1 MPLVNGGDRAI
12 APYRIALHRSP
23 HSVSRALSSVLA
35 LLVLLASALP
45 VAADDAKVPAP
56 PGADAPPVVQETAEV
71 VPGEVLVKFRD
82 QASAGTVA
90 QARGLEMA
98 ASVGAAGE
106 ALPAVASTRGRPVDQ
121 VLAELRADP
130 AVEYAEP
137 SYRVQLLVEGEVAAV
152 DVNDPMSGGQY
163 SLDRMRVRDAWSL
176 TTGGSGVIAV
186 LDTGVQQDHPDL
198 AGRVLAG
205 RDFVN
210 NDWNAADDNGHGTWV
225 AGIIAGKPN
234 DGYGI
239 AGISW
244 SDTILPVKIMNSS
257 GTGSTSA
264 LINGIIWAADNG
276 ATVIN
281 MSVGGFPYSQAVQDA
296 VTYAWNRGA
305 VLVGAA
311 GNNNR
316 EESFYPASLNNVISV
331 SATQPE
337 DEFSNWSSYGPA
349 VDVSAPGSSV
359 LTTNCISSSCPNP
372 GWGTHTY
379 ISGTSFATPNVA
391 GVVALIRAKNPTWT
405 PQQVVDQLYAT
416 VDDLGYAGWDNRYG
430 RGRVNAYRALG
441 ASVAGSP
448 RPPDDGVEP
457 NNTLGAAR
465 VIPLETA
472 IWPSIYP
479 AGDVDVFAVDVPSG
493 GRLEVRATGV
503 VDDRGWTWRGS
514 ALPVDPIVEL
524 YTTDGTLLTRVDA
537 VWQDGVEL
545 ATTTVASA
553 TRILVRITNYFANGN
568 PTGYSLTPTFIDTS
582 APVLAGRT
590 PSPGAGN
597 ISYDGAAITAT
608 FNEPVTGLSS
618 SSFMLTDAVGAVPV
632 TVTWDAS
639 ANRAT
644 LRPSRPLAPEVRHT
658 VWLTSAIRDLAGHA
672 LTPTSWSFVTGKAV
686 PRIGGLDRF
695 ETAAAVS
702 RSTFGPNVPVVFVA
716 TGQSFPDAL
725 ASGPAARRAGGPLLL
740 VRQNAIPAATA
751 TELARLRPGRIV
763 VVGGPGV
770 VSDGVLAALQS
781 YTAGAVSRQWGADR
795 FATAAEV
802 GRASWPSGSSLVYV
816 ATGSNY
822 PDALAAG
829 AIAARNGAPILLV
842 RPDAVPAATA
852 DALRALAPSR
862 IVVLGGPGVVS
873 DAVFAQLRT
882 HAPDVQRVAGADRY
896 ATAVALSAATYAADS
911 VSHVFIAT
919 GKSFP
924 DGLAVGPVA
933 GWWRGPLL
941 LVPGNRLPPEVA
953 AELRR
958 LDPTNVV
965 IVGGTDVVTDG
976 VRDAI
981 RAIWP

>member
-1 MPLVNGGDRAI
+1 
-12 APYRIALHRSP
+12 
-23 HSVSRALSSVLA
+23 VSRALSTVLA
-35 LLVLLASALP
+35 LLLLLATALP
-45 VAADDAKVPAP
+45 VAADGAKAAP
-56 PGADAPPVVQETAEV
+56 VDDAPPVVHETGEF
-71 VPGEVLVKFRD
+71 VPGEVIVKFRD
-82 QASAGTVA
+82 QAKAAELAV
-90 QARGLEMA
+90 ARGLEIARRA
-98 ASVGAAGE
+98 AEHDVNLAV
-106 ALPAVASTRGRPVDQ
+106 VASTRGRPVEQ
-121 VLAELRADP
+121 VVAELRSDP

-137 SYRVQLLVEGEVAAV
+137 NYRVQLLDDGAVAAV
-152 DVNDPMSGGQY
+152 SVNDPMTAGQY

-176 TTGGSGVIAV
+176 ATGSSGVIAV
-186 LDTGVQQDHPDL
+186 LDTGVQHDHPDL
-198 AGRVLAG
+198 SNRVLAG

-210 NDWNAADDNGHGTWV
+210 NDWLAADDNGHGTWV
-225 AGIIAGKPN
+225 AGIIAAKPN

-244 SDTILPVKIMNSS
+244 SGVILPVKIMNSS
-257 GTGSTSA
+257 GTGTTEA
-264 LINGIIWAADNG
+264 LRQGIMWAADNG

-281 MSVGGFPYSQAVQDA
+281 MSVGGFPYSQDVQNA
-296 VTYAWNRGA
+296 VTYAWNKGA

-316 EESFYPASLNNVISV
+316 EESFYPASLNQVISV
-331 SATQPE
+331 SATQPQ
-337 DEFSNWSSYGPA
+337 DEFSHWSSYGPA

-359 LTTNCISSSCPNP
+359 LTTNCIASTCPHP
-372 GWGTHTY
+372 EWGSHTY
-379 ISGTSFATPNVA
+379 ISGTSFAAPNVA
-391 GVVALIRAKNPTWT
+391 GVVALIRATYPTWT
-405 PQQVVDQLYAT
+405 PQQVVDRLYAT

-441 ASVAGSP
+441 ASVAPSP
-448 RPPDDGVEP
+448 RPAGDGLET
-457 NNTLGAAR
+457 NDTLGSAR
-465 VIPLETA
+465 AIPLGSAT
-472 IWPSIYP
+472 WPSIYP
-479 AGDVDVFAVDVPSG
+479 AGDVDVHAVDVPRA
-493 GRLEVRATGV
+493 GRLEVRVTGV

-524 YTTDGTLLTRVDA
+524 YTTGGTLLTRVDA
-537 VWQDGVEL
+537 VWQDGIEL
-545 ATTTVASA
+545 AQATVAGP
-553 TRILVRITNYFANGN
+553 TRILVRISNYFANGSR
-568 PTGYSLTPTFIDTS
+568 TAYSVTPTFVDTV
-582 APVLAGRT
+582 APALAGRT

-597 ISYDGAAITAT
+597 VSYDGAVITAT
-608 FNEPVTGLSS
+608 FNEPVTGVSS
-618 SSFMLTDAVGAVPV
+618 SSFKLTDAAGTVPV

-658 VWLTSAIRDLAGHA
+658 VWLTNAIRDLAGHA
-672 LTPTSWSFVTGKAV
+672 LTATSWSFVTGKAV

-702 RSTFGPNVPVVFVA
+702 QSTFGPNVPVVFLA

-751 TELARLRPGRIV
+751 TELSRLQPGRIV

-770 VSDGVLAALQS
+770 VSDGVVAALQS
-781 YTAGAVSRQWGADR
+781 YTAGAVSRLWGADR

-802 GRASWPSGSSLVYV
+802 SRAGWASGSSLVYV

-842 RPDAVPAATA
+842 RPDVVPAATA

-862 IVVLGGPGVVS
+862 IVVMGGAGVVS
-873 DAVFAQLRT
+873 DAVVTELRT

-896 ATAVALSAATYAADS
+896 ATAVALSAATYAANS
-911 VSHVFIAT
+911 VSHVYVAT

-933 GWWRGPLL
+933 GWWQGPLL
-941 LVPGNRLPPEVA
+941 LVPGSRLPSEVA

-965 IVGGTDVVTDG
+965 IVGGSGVVTDG

-981 RAIWP
+981 RALWP

>member
-1 MPLVNGGDRAI
+1 M
-12 APYRIALHRSP
+12 
-23 HSVSRALSSVLA
+23 SRALSSVLA
-35 LLVLLASALP
+35 LLLVLAAALP
-45 VAADDAKVPAP
+45 VAADGTKPAP
-56 PGADAPPVVQETAEV
+56 VADAPPVVQETAEV
-71 VPGEVLVKFRD
+71 IPGEVLVKFRD
-82 QASAGTVA
+82 EATAGNVA

-98 ASVGAAGE
+98 ASVGAAGNG
-106 ALPAVASTRGRPVDQ
+106 LPAVASTRGRPVDQ
-121 VLAELRADP
+121 VLAELRSDP

-137 SYRVQLLVEGEVAAV
+137 SYRVQLLDDGAVAAV
-152 DVNDPMSGGQY
+152 GVNDPMTAGQY

-176 TTGGSGVIAV
+176 ATGTAGVVAV

-198 AGRVLAG
+198 SGRVLAG

-210 NDWNAADDNGHGTWV
+210 NDALAADDNGHGTWV
-225 AGIIAGKPN
+225 AGIIAARPN

-244 SDTILPVKIMNSS
+244 SGTILPVKIMNSS

-264 LINGIIWAADNG
+264 LVSGIIWAADNG

-296 VTYAWNRGA
+296 VTYAWNKGA

-316 EESFYPASLNNVISV
+316 EESFYPASMNNVISV
-331 SATQPE
+331 SATQPQ
-337 DEFSNWSSYGPA
+337 DEFSHWSSYGPA

-359 LTTNCISSSCPNP
+359 LTTNCTASTCPNP
-372 GWGTHTY
+372 EWGSHTY

-391 GVVALIRAKNPTWT
+391 GVVALIRATYPTWS
-405 PQQVVDQLYAT
+405 PQQVVDRLYAT

-441 ASVAGSP
+441 GSVAASP
-448 RPPDDGVEP
+448 RPAGDALETNDA
-457 NNTLGAAR
+457 LGSAR
-465 VIPLETA
+465 VIPLGVAT
-472 IWPSIYP
+472 WPSIYP
-479 AGDVDVFAVDVPSG
+479 AGDVDVHAVDVPRA
-493 GRLEVRATGV
+493 GRLDVRVTGV
-503 VDDRGWTWRGS
+503 VDSRDWTWRGS
-514 ALPVDPIVEL
+514 SLQVDPVVEL
-524 YTTDGTLLTRVDA
+524 YTTGGTLLTRVDA

-545 ATTTVASA
+545 AQTTVAGP
-553 TRILVRITNYFANGN
+553 TRILVRVSNYFANGSR
-568 PTGYSLTPTFIDTS
+568 TAYSVTPTFVDTV
-582 APVLAGRT
+582 APVLAGRS

-597 ISYDGAAITAT
+597 ISYDGAVITAT
-608 FNEPVTGLSS
+608 FTEPVTGVSS
-618 SSFMLTDAVGAVPV
+618 SSFKLTDAVGPVPV
-632 TVTWDAS
+632 TVTWDAG

-644 LRPSRPLAPEVRHT
+644 LRPNRPLAPEVRHT
-658 VWLTSAIRDLAGHA
+658 VWLTNAIRDLAGNA
-672 LTPTSWSFVTGKAV
+672 LAATSWSMVTGKAV
-686 PRIGGLDRF
+686 PRLGGMDRF

-740 VRQNAIPAATA
+740 VRQSGIPASTA

-781 YTAGAVSRQWGADR
+781 STAGTVSRQWGADR

-802 GRASWPSGSSLVYV
+802 SGASWPTGSSLVYV

-852 DALRALAPSR
+852 DALRALGPSR
-862 IVVLGGPGVVS
+862 IIVMGGPGVVS
-873 DAVFAQLRT
+873 DAVVDQLRT

-896 ATAVALSAATYAADS
+896 ATAVAVSAATYAADS
-911 VSHVFIAT
+911 VSHVFVAT

-933 GWWRGPLL
+933 GWWQGPLL
-941 LVPGNRLPPEVA
+941 LVPGSRLPSEVA

-965 IVGGTDVVTDG
+965 IVGGSGVVSDG

-981 RAIWP
+981 RALWP

>member
-1 MPLVNGGDRAI
+1 M
-12 APYRIALHRSP
+12 
-23 HSVSRALSSVLA
+23 SRALSSVLA
-35 LLVLLASALP
+35 VLMLLAAALP
-45 VAADDAKVPAP
+45 VSADDAKAP
-56 PGADAPPVVQETAEV
+56 PALQPDAPPVVHETGEV
-71 VPGEVLVKFRD
+71 VPGEVIVKFRD
-82 QASAGTVA
+82 QAKAGELMG
-90 QARGLEMA
+90 ARGLEIAGRA
-98 ASVGAAGE
+98 ADHDRRLGV
-106 ALPAVASTRGRPVDQ
+106 VASTRGRPVDQ

-130 AVEYAEP
+130 SVEYAEP
-137 SYRVQLLVEGEVAAV
+137 NYRVQLLTDGAVAAV
-152 DVNDPMSGGQY
+152 SVNDPMTAGQY

-176 TTGGSGVIAV
+176 ATGSGGVVAV

-198 AGRVLAG
+198 ANRVLAG

-210 NDWNAADDNGHGTWV
+210 NDWLAADDNGHGTWV
-225 AGIIAGKPN
+225 AGIIAANPN

-244 SDTILPVKIMNSS
+244 SSVILPVKIMNSS
-257 GTGSTSA
+257 GTGTTEA
-264 LINGIIWAADNG
+264 LRQGIIWAADNG

-296 VTYAWNRGA
+296 VTYAWNKGA

-316 EESFYPASLNNVISV
+316 EESFYPASLNHVISV
-331 SATQPE
+331 SATQPQ
-337 DEFSNWSSYGPA
+337 DEFSYWSSYGPA

-359 LTTNCISSSCPNP
+359 LTTNCLASTCPNP
-372 GWGTHTY
+372 EWGSHTY
-379 ISGTSFATPNVA
+379 ISGTSFAAPNVA
-391 GVVALIRAKNPTWT
+391 GVVALIRAAYPTWT
-405 PQQVVDQLYAT
+405 PQQVVDRLYAT

-441 ASVAGSP
+441 ASVAASP
-448 RPPDDGVEP
+448 RPAGDALEAND
-457 NNTLGAAR
+457 TLGGAR
-465 VIPLETA
+465 VIPLGVAT
-472 IWPSIYP
+472 WPSIYP
-479 AGDVDVFAVDVPSG
+479 AGDVDVHAVDVPRA
-493 GRLEVRATGV
+493 GRLDVRVAGV
-503 VDDRGWTWRGS
+503 VDARDWTWRGS

-524 YTTDGTLLTRVDA
+524 YTTDGTLLSRVDA

-545 ATTTVASA
+545 AQTTVAGP
-553 TRILVRITNYFANGN
+553 TRILVRISNYFASGSRSA
-568 PTGYSLTPTFIDTS
+568 YSVTPTFVDTV
-582 APVLAGRT
+582 APALVGWT

-608 FNEPVTGLSS
+608 FNEPVTGISG
-618 SSFMLTDAVGAVPV
+618 SSFKLTDAEGPVPA
-632 TVTWDAS
+632 TVSWDAS

-644 LRPSRPLAPEVRHT
+644 LRPSRPLAGEVRHT
-658 VWLTSAIRDLAGHA
+658 VWLTGAIRDLAGNA
-672 LTPTSWSFVTGKAV
+672 LAATSWSFLTGKAV

-702 RSTFGPNVPVVFVA
+702 QSTFGPNVPVVFVA

-725 ASGPAARRAGGPLLL
+725 ASGPAAHRAGGPLLL
-740 VRQNAIPAATA
+740 VRSNAIPAATQA
-751 TELARLRPGRIV
+751 ELARLQPRRIV

-770 VSDGVLAALQS
+770 VSDGVAAGLQS
-781 YTAGAVSRQWGADR
+781 YTAGSVTRLWGADR

-802 GRASWPSGSSLVYV
+802 SRAGWSSGSSLVYI

-829 AIAARNGAPILLV
+829 AAAARNSAPILLV
-842 RPDAVPAATA
+842 RPDAVPQATA
-852 DALRALAPSR
+852 DALRSLAPSR
-862 IVVLGGPGVVS
+862 IVVLGGSGAVS
-873 DAVFAQLRT
+873 DAVVAQLRS
-882 HAPDVQRVAGADRY
+882 HAPDVQRAAGSDRY
-896 ATAVALSAATYAADS
+896 ATAVAVSASTFTSDS
-911 VSHVFIAT
+911 VSHVYIAT
-919 GKSFP
+919 GTSFP
-924 DGLAVGPVA
+924 DGLSVGPVA

-965 IVGGTDVVTDG
+965 IVGGSGVVSEG
-976 VRDAI
+976 VRDSI